1 MRPLSPPTS
10 PIFHFFTMP
19 PVTSQ
24 TGRPSRQA
32 KSTPPNVSEADT
44 FLSTLT
50 FLHAAEFPIYN
61 AVAEDS
67 GLLKD
72 LAAAWDEET
81 ADKILSVAFHWM
93 HTRDNE
99 ARLFASWVEG
109 KLLPAF
115 EPMDCREMT
124 EFFRY
129 LAEQPD
135 WRETFFRSRLARMSD
150 EELLSYNCSRIAA
163 QALALP
169 HPQRGAGHQ
178 NEPALT
184 LLVGRHTGMPAGFML
199 LPGRL
204 ADTDMVAGMLGRF
217 GDPVFEQRKVFAAVL
232 NRSHFSLM
240 NFARFVDDEM
250 PVIVDAPVDAPWIQR
265 ALAEASTSLA
275 RAESY
280 LRGDLFGVTIPVKPR
295 FDDGVER
302 ELWLHVYRSAGLA
315 SMETQAFFTELS
327 NFQRQWRDWSEN
339 ACKGR
344 SSPLLSCRLLSY
356 FQPPVEHPGKC
367 ELEIN
372 PETINPYLRRFGLF
386 CRVSTMPST
395 AAEVSMDFGRME
407 LMERVFTGGRS
418 DDMNDIAQSHSDEAL
433 EGRFLVAFVALTILT
448 DLRRRMS
455 RKTVNRTLGVEKIE
469 QPLGKEMNLEE
480 LRNTFNCVHLIVDGR
495 GNRLWQGVTYRHH
508 DIVRRLG
515 FPDLYRK
522 LPEWGLR

>member
-1 MRPLSPPTS
+1 
-10 PIFHFFTMP
+10 MP
-19 PVTSQ
+19 PVTLR
-24 TGRPSRQA
+24 TSRQPRQT
-32 KSTPPNVSEADT
+32 KPTPPDVSEANT
-44 FLSTLT
+44 FLSTLS
-50 FLHAAEFPIYN
+50 FHHAAEFPIYY

-99 ARLFASWVEG
+99 ARLFASWGEG

-124 EFFRY
+124 EFFRD
-129 LAEQPD
+129 LAEQSD
-135 WRETFFRSRLARMSD
+135 WRETFFRARLARMSG
-150 EELLSYNCSRIAA
+150 EELLSYNCTGIATE
-163 QALALP
+163 ALALP
-169 HPQRGAGHQ
+169 HVQPGAAHQ
-178 NEPALT
+178 SEPTLS
-184 LLVGRHTGMPAGFML
+184 LLVGRQTGMPAGFLL
-199 LPGRL
+199 LPGQL
-204 ADTDMVAGMLGRF
+204 SDTDMVAGMLGRF
-217 GDPVFEQRKVFAAVL
+217 EDPVFESQKVFAAVL
-232 NRSHFSLM
+232 DRNHFSLT
-240 NFARFVDDEM
+240 NFAHFVDDEIS
-250 PVIVDAPVDAPWIQR
+250 VIADAPIDAPWIQR
-265 ALAEASTSLA
+265 ALAQAATSLT

-327 NFQRQWRDWSEN
+327 NFQRQWRDWNETT
-339 ACKGR
+339 CKGR
-344 SSPLLSCRLLSY
+344 SSPLLSSRLLSY
-356 FQPPVEHPGKC
+356 FQPPNEHPGKC

-372 PETINPYLRRFGLF
+372 LGAINPYLRRFGLF
-386 CRVSTMPST
+386 CRVSTMPAT
-395 AAEVSMDFGRME
+395 AAEVSMDFGRTE
-407 LMERVFTGGRS
+407 LMERVFTGGRC
-418 DDMNDIAQSHSDEAL
+418 DDMNDIAQSHADEAL

-448 DLRRRMS
+448 DLQRRMS
-455 RKTVNRTLGVEKIE
+455 RKTVHRTLGGEKIE

-495 GNRLWQGVTYRHH
+495 GNRLWQGITDRHH

-515 FPDLYRK
+515 FPDLYQK
-522 LPEWGLR
+522 PPEWGLR

>member
-1 MRPLSPPTS
+1 MRPLGPPTS
-10 PIFHFFTMP
+10 PIFLFYTMP
-19 PVTSQ
+19 PVTSR
-24 TGRPSRQA
+24 TGRQSRQT
-32 KSTPPNVSEADT
+32 KHTPPDVSAANT
-44 FLSTLT
+44 FLSTLS
-50 FLHAAEFPIYN
+50 FHHAAEFPIYY

-67 GLLKD
+67 GLFKD

-99 ARLFASWVEG
+99 ARLFTSWSEG

-124 EFFRY
+124 EFFRD

-135 WRETFFRSRLARMSD
+135 WRETFFSARLARMSD

-169 HPQRGAGHQ
+169 HPQRGAAHQ
-178 NEPALT
+178 NEPALS
-184 LLVGRHTGMPAGFML
+184 LLFSRHTGMPAGFVF

-302 ELWLHVYRSAGLA
+302 ELWLHVYRSAG
-315 SMETQAFFTELS
+315 
-327 NFQRQWRDWSEN
+327 
-339 ACKGR
+339 
-344 SSPLLSCRLLSY
+344 
-356 FQPPVEHPGKC
+356 
-367 ELEIN
+367 
-372 PETINPYLRRFGLF
+372 
-386 CRVSTMPST
+386 
-395 AAEVSMDFGRME
+395 
-407 LMERVFTGGRS
+407 
-418 DDMNDIAQSHSDEAL
+418 
-433 EGRFLVAFVALTILT
+433 
-448 DLRRRMS
+448 
-455 RKTVNRTLGVEKIE
+455 
-469 QPLGKEMNLEE
+469 
-480 LRNTFNCVHLIVDGR
+480 
-495 GNRLWQGVTYRHH
+495 
-508 DIVRRLG
+508 
-515 FPDLYRK
+515 
-522 LPEWGLR
+522 